1 MADDRTEN
9 HRKTAGARTPALVML
24 DRDEKVVHK
33 YLQNYAEP
41 ESSLLPELPCFDH
54 CLVIPVFDETIEKLG
69 QVWHKIN
76 DNYLVILV
84 VNAPGE
90 QHTATLKLMQEVTAG
105 AIKVESKG
113 RSTYL
118 RGRPD
123 ILLVDRCSAG
133 NTIAPGRGVGL
144 ARKIGA
150 DIALRLI
157 SQGIVRSQRISC
169 TDADA
174 VLPGDYFATP
184 LTDEDA
190 ALVFPFSHQHETGLQ
205 IPTLL
210 YEISILYYASGLD
223 WAGSRYGY
231 TSLGSAMAVSA
242 THYAKVRGFP
252 RRNAAEDFYLLNKLA
267 KTGAIRRI
275 EATPITL
282 AGRLSKRVPVG
293 TGPGIGKIA
302 ELHNPLDDYHF
313 YHPRTFVLLQEFL
326 LTLTTTW
333 DTQDTFASAAPE
345 IQHYWQAHDL
355 LEFIAKQRAYHK
367 QERVFN
373 KFLSD
378 WFDGFRTLKF
388 IHFMRDHFLPSVPL
402 SELGE
407 AEFVDATLLPE
418 LSLLKQQLSGRL
430 FQQAPASGS

>member
-1 MADDRTEN
+1 MVDDRNEN
-9 HRKTAGARTPALVML
+9 YRRTAGPRTSALGML
-24 DRDEKVVHK
+24 NRDKKAVYK

-41 ESSLLPELPCFDH
+41 ESNSLPELPCFDH
-54 CLVIPVFDETIEKLG
+54 CLVIPVFDETFENLER
-69 QVWHKIN
+69 VWQGIK

-84 VNAPGE
+84 VNAPCE
-90 QHTATLKLMQEVTAG
+90 QHAATLKLMHEATSRAT
-105 AIKVESKG
+105 KMESKG
-113 RSTYL
+113 RCTYL
-118 RGRPD
+118 RGTPD
-123 ILLVDRCSAG
+123 ILLVDRCSAD
-133 NTIAPGRGVGL
+133 NTIAPRQGVGL

-157 SQGIVRSQRISC
+157 SQDIVRSHRISN

-174 VLPGDYFATP
+174 VLPGDYFATQ
-184 LTDEDA
+184 LADKDA
-190 ALVFPFSHQHETGLQ
+190 ALVFSFSHQHETGLQ
-205 IPTLL
+205 VPTLL
-210 YEISILYYASGLD
+210 YEISILYYACGLD

-231 TSLGSAMAVSA
+231 TCLGSTMAVSA
-242 THYAKVRGFP
+242 IHYAKVRGFP

-275 EATPITL
+275 LTTPIIL
-282 AGRLSKRVPVG
+282 AGRLSNRVPVG

-302 ELHNPLDDYHF
+302 ELNSPLDDYHF
-313 YHPRTFVLLQEFL
+313 YHPCIFALLKEFL

-333 DTQDTFASAAPE
+333 DTPGTFASAAPE
-345 IQHYWQAHDL
+345 IQHYCQAHNL
-355 LEFIAKQRAYHK
+355 LEFIAKQRAHHK

-388 IHFMRDHFLPSVPL
+388 IHFVRDHSLPSVPL
-402 SELGE
+402 SELGA
-407 AEFVDATLLPE
+407 AEFVDAALLKD

-430 FQQAPASGS
+430 FQQAPG